1 MQILNLILDD
11 LWVAEA
17 SPVYDTHA
25 LLDDIRVR
33 RIAHL
38 KDLFLLHTED
48 AVVCI
53 KVGYHEVENVCASA
67 FFEASGQLEQTQAKS
82 DWYPLFAQHLVLHL
96 ALQFPLV
103 LIDNLIVRLPK

>member
-17 SPVYDTHA
+17 SSVYDTHS

-38 KDLFLLHTED
+38 KDLFLLDTED

-53 KVGYHEVENVCASA
+53 EIGYHEVENVRA
-67 FFEASGQLEQTQAKS
+67 
-82 DWYPLFAQHLVLHL
+82 
-96 ALQFPLV
+96 
-103 LIDNLIVRLPK
+103 